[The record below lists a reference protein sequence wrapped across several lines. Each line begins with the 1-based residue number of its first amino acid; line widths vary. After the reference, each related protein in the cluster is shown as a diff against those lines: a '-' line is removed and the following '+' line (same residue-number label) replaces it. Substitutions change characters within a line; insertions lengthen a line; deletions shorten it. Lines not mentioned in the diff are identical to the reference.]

1 MRMRGMYPS
10 DLAGYEAHRLRKNGD
25 LNHVDRDRSDP
36 DRNLLIGDKDWAR
49 TTLDRIAEMTL
60 ENHVAEIESLKARGR
75 KKDVQRRIL
84 EGPKQPW
91 RPTKHGPL
99 REVILTANKAWF
111 DDEMAKFLGENR
123 EADFEACALKWLR
136 DTFGDDVVHARCD
149 RDETA
154 YHIHAVVVPET
165 TVEMTRTDRKTGESR
180 VIATRRMLQ
189 PSKHDVIE
197 NYELG
202 QDSVGE
208 AFSHLML
215 KRGERRAAAIRAAR
229 AAGEPLPK
237 RRYHARTAQ
246 WRAEQELAIARREK
260 AVDDR
265 ETSVGAREAEAE
277 AVLTA
282 AEMIGSGEIEI
293 DESGEAPDLRP
304 ASKEIEPEA
313 EPGQGA
319 EPRLPPALEAAPAT
333 RKKVAGL
340 FAPMLARLRRSAQAE
355 AEEKLVREVAELRSA
370 WGTIDA
376 ILSRLPASLRES
388 LGDARKS
395 VVRSLTALRRY
406 GGTEPGEKSSKKSPD
421 SR

>member
-1 MRMRGMYPS
+1 MSSGAS
-10 DLAGYEAHRLRKNGD
+10 SK
-25 LNHVDRDRSDP
+25 VRS
-36 DRNLLIGDKDWAR
+36 N
-49 TTLDRIAEMTL
+49 
-60 ENHVAEIESLKARGR
+60 
-75 KKDVQRRIL
+75 
-84 EGPKQPW
+84 PW

-165 TVEMTRTDRKTGESR
+165 TVEMTRTDRKTGESK

-246 WRAEQELAIARREK
+246 WRAEQERAIAKREK

-340 FAPMLARLRRSAQAE
+340 FTPMLTRLRRSAQAE

-370 WGTIDA
+370 WGAIDV
-376 ILSRLPASLRES
+376 ILSRLPASLRAS

-406 GGTEPGEKSSKKSPD
+406 GGTEPDEKTSRKIAGFPLIAFPRSKGRSQLPGKGGRASRNPKRSRKEKHDEQEDRSPPGSSEGRP
-421 SR
+421 

>member
-1 MRMRGMYPS
+1 MDGAYSPQTYAIVMRMRGMYPS

-36 DRNLLIGDKDWAR
+36 EKNLLIGDNDWAR

-111 DDEMAKFLGENR
+111 DDEMATFLGENR

-165 TVEMTRTDRKTGESR
+165 TVEMTRTDRKTRECK

-246 WRAEQELAIARREK
+246 WRAEQERAIATREK
-260 AVDDR
+260 AVGKR
-265 ETSVGAREAEAE
+265 ETNVGAREAEAE

-282 AEMIGSGEIEI
+282 AETDRIRGGGDRRERRCAGSQ
-293 DESGEAPDLRP
+293 A
-304 ASKEIEPEA
+304 
-313 EPGQGA
+313 GA
-319 EPRLPPALEAAPAT
+319 EGNRAGGRAGAGGRAP
-333 RKKVAGL
+333 
-340 FAPMLARLRRSAQAE
+340 S
-355 AEEKLVREVAELRSA
+355 S
-370 WGTIDA
+370 
-376 ILSRLPASLRES
+376 
-388 LGDARKS
+388 
-395 VVRSLTALRRY
+395 
-406 GGTEPGEKSSKKSPD
+406 PGP
-421 SR
+421 